1 LLLGIL
7 SFVKVLIMKNKSK
20 NPVVYLICGQI
31 GAGKT
36 TFAKKIEN
44 ETGAIRF
51 TPDEWMLKLYPE
63 MPPKEEFDD
72 YFYRCCDVVWGVAS
86 EIVKRGGDV
95 ILDFGFWK
103 YKDRETYRELASE
116 IGGESKLYYIDCIRD
131 GIIERLHARNKER
144 PNGAVEITDE
154 MFDFYS
160 PGFEPPCAGE
170 KYILIGNNS

>member
-1 LLLGIL
+1 
-7 SFVKVLIMKNKSK
+7 MKNKSK
-20 NPVVYLICGQI
+20 NPVLYLICGQI

-36 TFAKKIEN
+36 TFAKKLEH

-72 YFYRCCDVVWGVAS
+72 YFFRCCDVIWTVAS
-86 EIVKRGGDV
+86 EILNRGGGV

-103 YKDRETYRELASE
+103 YTDREKYRKLASE
-116 IGGESKLYYIDCIRD
+116 IGAESKFYYIDCNNERIRK
-131 GIIERLHARNKER
+131 RLYCRNKKQ
-144 PNGAVEITDE
+144 PDGAVEITDE

-160 PGFEPPCAGE
+160 PGFEAPREDE
-170 KYILIGNNS
+170 KYTLINNDS